1 MDWTH
6 IRADW
11 ENRGLALRDRW
22 GRLTEEDLTVA
33 RAGRDEL
40 VSCVLKRYG
49 IERPVAEQHVDAWIK
64 SWG

>member
-1 MDWTH
+1 MQWAS
-6 IRADW
+6 IRTDW
-11 ENRGLALRDRW
+11 EMCGLAMQDRW

-33 RAGRDEL
+33 RAGRDQL

-49 IERPVAEQHVDAWIK
+49 IDRAIAERHVDAWIK

>member
-1 MDWTH
+1 MEWAH

-11 ENRGLALRDRW
+11 ETCGLAMQDRW

-33 RAGRDEL
+33 RAGREEL

-49 IERPVAEQHVDAWIK
+49 IERTLAEQHVDNWIK